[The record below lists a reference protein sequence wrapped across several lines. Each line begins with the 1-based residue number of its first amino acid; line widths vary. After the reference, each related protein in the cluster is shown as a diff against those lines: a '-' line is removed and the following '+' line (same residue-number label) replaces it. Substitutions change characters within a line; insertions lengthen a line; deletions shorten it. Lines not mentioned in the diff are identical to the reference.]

1 MAVLLTILEVE
12 YLELIC
18 KNEEIDTEVLI
29 NELEEEQRRR
39 EEFEQEMAQDLNKWI
54 QYQTS
59 DETEIIKDISKIY
72 SMNLSDA
79 RDMLGTLPEEPV
91 VDGKNIPDLI
101 KEMRLI
107 RRKLKGGARDKMTK
121 TINTM
126 IGAYTEH
133 INKSIDSIYWLR
145 PYRKAVKL
153 LIPDLSTI
161 RKFHHIKDGK
171 TRKEVIDKL
180 CKMWES
186 DMNKAKLD
194 YGDDYFNCCKSFKET
209 KKEIKSI
216 LKEISHQSI
225 RKSRQHVLDKLIKN
239 LVCNNPG
246 LTSNAIHSL
255 LPKSYHRSTT
265 PQTVSK
271 MLKRIEATNVNG
283 EYYIIG
289 DEIKKD
295 LYSYVAGFIDS
306 DGYITMDS
314 NFSPRVGMVATGNRG
329 RAFFKELE
337 RELKCGR
344 LHLDQKVGE
353 NNRSQHRLNFYS
365 QDDITK
371 VLDKCIPHLRMKK
384 AQGELIREAI
394 RIKKHFKKEPWA
406 KDRVKEIFKLI
417 KWENWKDSRFQGAKE
432 FEKYEI
438 YEDDIAKFKENNKMA
453 LMDEID
459 SIVKED

>member
-1 MAVLLTILEVE
+1 M
-12 YLELIC
+12 
-18 KNEEIDTEVLI
+18 
-29 NELEEEQRRR
+29 LEEEKVRQK
-39 EEFEQEMAQDLNKWI
+39 ETKEKITQELTKWV

-79 RDMLGTLPEEPV
+79 RDMLGSLPEEPI

-101 KEMRLI
+101 KEMRMI
-107 RRKLKGGARDKMTK
+107 RRKLKGNARDKMSK
-121 TINTM
+121 TIDTM

-133 INKSIDSIYWLR
+133 INKSIDSVYWIK
-145 PYRKAVKL
+145 PYKKAVKL
-153 LIPDLSTI
+153 LIPDLSII
-161 RKFHHIKDGK
+161 RKLHYIKDGE
-171 TRKEVIDKL
+171 TRKKVIGKL
-180 CKMWES
+180 SEMWES
-186 DMNKAKLD
+186 NINKNNLD
-194 YGDDYFNCCKSFKET
+194 YGAEYFNCCKSFKEN
-209 KKEIKSI
+209 KKEIKRI
-216 LKEISHQSI
+216 LKDISHQSI
-225 RKSRQHVLDKLIKN
+225 RKSRQSVLDKLIKN

-246 LTSNAIHSL
+246 LTSNAVHSL

-265 PQTVSK
+265 PQTISK

-283 EYYIIG
+283 EYFLIG

-314 NFSPRVGMVATGNRG
+314 NFSPRVGMIATGNRG

-353 NNRSQHRLNFYS
+353 SNRSQHRLNFYS

-371 VLDKCIPHLRMKK
+371 ILDKCIPHLRMKK

-394 RIKKHFKKEPWA
+394 RIKKKFKKEEWA
-406 KDRVKEIFKLI
+406 KPRVNEIFKLI
-417 KWENWKDSRFQGAKE
+417 KWENWKDSRYQGAKE
-432 FEKYEI
+432 FEKYDI
-438 YEDDIAKFKENNKMA
+438 NEDDINKYKDNNKMN

-459 SIVKED
+459 SIVKEE

>member
-1 MAVLLTILEVE
+1 MILEVE

-18 KNEEIDTEVLI
+18 KEEELDTEKLMTM
-29 NELEEEQRRR
+29 LEEEKARQK
-39 EEFEQEMAQDLNKWI
+39 ETKEKITQELAKWV

-79 RDMLGTLPEEPV
+79 RDMLGSLPEEPI

-101 KEMRLI
+101 KEMRMI
-107 RRKLKGGARDKMTK
+107 RRKLKGNARDKMSK
-121 TINTM
+121 TIDTM

-133 INKSIDSIYWLR
+133 INKSIDSVYWIK
-145 PYRKAVKL
+145 PYKKAVKL
-153 LIPDLSTI
+153 LIPDLSII
-161 RKFHHIKDGK
+161 RKFHYIKDGE
-171 TRKEVIDKL
+171 TRKKVIGKL
-180 CKMWES
+180 SEMWES
-186 DMNKAKLD
+186 NINKNNLD
-194 YGDDYFNCCKSFKET
+194 YGAEYFNCCKSFKEN
-209 KKEIKSI
+209 KKEIKRI
-216 LKEISHQSI
+216 LKDISHQSI
-225 RKSRQHVLDKLIKN
+225 RKSRQSVLDKLIKN

-246 LTSNAIHSL
+246 LTSNAVHSL

-265 PQTVSK
+265 PQTISK

-283 EYYIIG
+283 EYFIIG

-314 NFSPRVGMVATGNRG
+314 NFSPRVGMIATGNRG

-371 VLDKCIPHLRMKK
+371 ILDKCIPHLRMKK

-394 RIKKHFKKEPWA
+394 RIKKKFKKEEWA
-406 KDRVKEIFKLI
+406 KPRVKEIFKLI
-417 KWENWKDSRFQGAKE
+417 KWENWKDSRYQGAKE
-432 FEKYEI
+432 FEKYDI
-438 YEDDIAKFKENNKMA
+438 NEDDINKYKGNNKMN

-459 SIVKED
+459 SIVKEE

>member
-1 MAVLLTILEVE
+1 MILEVE

-18 KNEEIDTEVLI
+18 KEEELDTEKLMAM
-29 NELEEEQRRR
+29 LEEEKARQA
-39 EEFEQEMAQDLNKWI
+39 ETKEKITQELTKWI

-79 RDMLGTLPEEPV
+79 RDMLGKLPDEPI

-101 KEMRLI
+101 KEMRMI
-107 RRKLKGGARDKMTK
+107 RRKLKGNTRDKMSK
-121 TINTM
+121 TIDTM

-133 INKSIDSIYWLR
+133 INKSIDSVYWIK
-145 PYRKAVKL
+145 PYRNAVKL
-153 LIPDLSTI
+153 LIPDLSAI
-161 RKFHHIKDGK
+161 RKFHHIKDGE
-171 TRKEVIDKL
+171 TRKKVIDKL

-186 DMNKAKLD
+186 NLNRNKLD
-194 YGDDYFNCCKSFKET
+194 YGDEYFNCCKTFKET

-225 RKSRQHVLDKLIKN
+225 RKSRQSILDKLIKN

-255 LPKSYHRSTT
+255 LPNSYHRSTT

-314 NFSPRVGMVATGNRG
+314 NFSPRVGMIATGNRG

-371 VLDKCIPHLRMKK
+371 ILDKCIPHLRMKK

-394 RIKKHFKKEPWA
+394 RIKKKFKKEEWA
-406 KDRVKEIFKLI
+406 KPRVKEIFKLI
-417 KWENWKDSRFQGAKE
+417 KWENWKDSRYQGAKE
-432 FEKYEI
+432 FEKYDINEDEI
-438 YEDDIAKFKENNKMA
+438 NKYKNNNKMN

-459 SIVKED
+459 SIVKEE

>member
-1 MAVLLTILEVE
+1 M
-12 YLELIC
+12 ELIC

-39 EEFEQEMAQDLNKWI
+39 KEFEEEMAQDLNKWI

-107 RRKLKGGARDKMTK
+107 RRKLKGGARDKMSK
-121 TINTM
+121 TIDTM

-161 RKFHHIKDGK
+161 RKFHHIKDGT
-171 TRKEVIDKL
+171 TRKEIIDKL

-186 DMNKAKLD
+186 NINKEKLE
-194 YGDDYFNCCKSFKET
+194 YGEDYFNCCKSFKET

-216 LKEISHQSI
+216 LKGISHQSI
-225 RKSRQHVLDKLIKN
+225 RKSRQHTLDKLIKN

-265 PQTVSK
+265 PQTISK
-271 MLKRIEATNVNG
+271 MLKRIEEEEWN
-283 EYYIIG
+283 ID
-289 DEIKKD
+289 DEIFADFESSVVPTDKKK
-295 LYSYVAGFIDS
+295 I
-306 DGYITMDS
+306 
-314 NFSPRVGMVATGNRG
+314 
-329 RAFFKELE
+329 
-337 RELKCGR
+337 
-344 LHLDQKVGE
+344 H
-353 NNRSQHRLNFYS
+353 
-365 QDDITK
+365 
-371 VLDKCIPHLRMKK
+371 
-384 AQGELIREAI
+384 
-394 RIKKHFKKEPWA
+394 
-406 KDRVKEIFKLI
+406 
-417 KWENWKDSRFQGAKE
+417 
-432 FEKYEI
+432 
-438 YEDDIAKFKENNKMA
+438 
-453 LMDEID
+453 
-459 SIVKED
+459 

>member
-1 MAVLLTILEVE
+1 M
-12 YLELIC
+12 
-18 KNEEIDTEVLI
+18 
-29 NELEEEQRRR
+29 LEEEKARQK
-39 EEFEQEMAQDLNKWI
+39 ETKEKITQELAKWV

-79 RDMLGTLPEEPV
+79 RDMLGSLPEEPI

-101 KEMRLI
+101 KEMRMI
-107 RRKLKGGARDKMTK
+107 RRKLKGNARDKMSK
-121 TINTM
+121 TIDTM

-133 INKSIDSIYWLR
+133 INKSIDSVYWIK
-145 PYRKAVKL
+145 PYKKAVKL
-153 LIPDLSTI
+153 LIPDLSII
-161 RKFHHIKDGK
+161 RKFHYIKDGE
-171 TRKEVIDKL
+171 TRKKVIGKL
-180 CKMWES
+180 SEMWES
-186 DMNKAKLD
+186 NINKNNLD
-194 YGDDYFNCCKSFKET
+194 YGAEYFNCCKSFKEN
-209 KKEIKSI
+209 KKEIKRI
-216 LKEISHQSI
+216 LKDISHQSI
-225 RKSRQHVLDKLIKN
+225 RKSRQSVLDKLIKN

-246 LTSNAIHSL
+246 LTSNAVHSL

-265 PQTVSK
+265 PQTISK

-283 EYYIIG
+283 EYFIIG

-314 NFSPRVGMVATGNRG
+314 NFSPRVGMIATGNRG

-371 VLDKCIPHLRMKK
+371 ILDKCIPHLRMKK

-394 RIKKHFKKEPWA
+394 RIKKKFKKEEWA
-406 KDRVKEIFKLI
+406 KPRVKEIFKLI
-417 KWENWKDSRFQGAKE
+417 KWENWKDSRYQGAKE
-432 FEKYEI
+432 FEKYDI
-438 YEDDIAKFKENNKMA
+438 NEDDINKYKGNNKMN

-459 SIVKED
+459 SIVKEE

>member
-1 MAVLLTILEVE
+1 M
-12 YLELIC
+12 
-18 KNEEIDTEVLI
+18 
-29 NELEEEQRRR
+29 LEEEKARQK
-39 EEFEQEMAQDLNKWI
+39 ETKEKITQELAKWV

-79 RDMLGTLPEEPV
+79 RDMLGSLPEEPI

-101 KEMRLI
+101 KEMRII
-107 RRKLKGGARDKMTK
+107 RRKLKGNARDKMSK
-121 TINTM
+121 TIDTM

-133 INKSIDSIYWLR
+133 INKSIDSVYWIK
-145 PYRKAVKL
+145 PYKKAVKL
-153 LIPDLSTI
+153 LIPDLSII
-161 RKFHHIKDGK
+161 RKFHYIKDGE
-171 TRKEVIDKL
+171 TRKNVIKKL
-180 CKMWES
+180 SEMWES
-186 DMNKAKLD
+186 NINKSNLD
-194 YGDDYFNCCKSFKET
+194 YGAEYFNCCKSFKEN
-209 KKEIKSI
+209 KKEIKRI
-216 LKEISHQSI
+216 LKDISHQSI
-225 RKSRQHVLDKLIKN
+225 RKSRQSVLDKLIKN

-246 LTSNAIHSL
+246 LTSNAVHSL

-265 PQTVSK
+265 PQTISK
-271 MLKRIEATNVNG
+271 MLKRIDATNVNG
-283 EYYIIG
+283 EYFIIG

-314 NFSPRVGMVATGNRG
+314 NFSPRVGMIATGNRG

-371 VLDKCIPHLRMKK
+371 ILDKCIPHLRMKK

-394 RIKKHFKKEPWA
+394 RIKKKFKKEEWA
-406 KDRVKEIFKLI
+406 KPRVKEIFKLI
-417 KWENWKDSRFQGAKE
+417 KWENWKDSRYQGAKE
-432 FEKYEI
+432 FEKYDI
-438 YEDDIAKFKENNKMA
+438 NEDDINKYKDNNKMN

-459 SIVKED
+459 SIVKEE

>member
-1 MAVLLTILEVE
+1 MILEVE

-18 KNEEIDTEVLI
+18 KEEEIDTEKLMAM
-29 NELEEEQRRR
+29 LEEEKARQA
-39 EEFEQEMAQDLNKWI
+39 ETKDKITQELAKWV

-79 RDMLGTLPEEPV
+79 RDMLGKLPDEPI

-101 KEMRLI
+101 KEMRMI
-107 RRKLKGGARDKMTK
+107 RRKLKGNSRDKMSK
-121 TINTM
+121 TIDTM

-133 INKSIDSIYWLR
+133 INKSIDSVYWIK
-145 PYRKAVKL
+145 PYKNAVKL
-153 LIPDLSTI
+153 LIPDLSAI
-161 RKFHHIKDGK
+161 KKFHYIKDGE
-171 TRKEVIDKL
+171 TRKRVIDKL

-186 DMNKAKLD
+186 NLNRNKLD
-194 YGDDYFNCCKSFKET
+194 YGDDYFNCCKAFKDT
-209 KKEIKSI
+209 KKEIRKI

-225 RKSRQHVLDKLIKN
+225 RKSRQSVLDKLIKN

-246 LTSNAIHSL
+246 LTSNAVHSL

-265 PQTVSK
+265 PQTISK

-371 VLDKCIPHLRMKK
+371 ILDKCIPHLRMKK
-384 AQGELIREAI
+384 EQGKLIREAI
-394 RIKKHFKKEPWA
+394 RIKKKFKKEEWA
-406 KDRVKEIFKLI
+406 KPRVKEIFKLI
-417 KWENWKDSRFQGAKE
+417 KWENWKDSRFQGARE
-432 FEKYEI
+432 FEKYDI
-438 YEDDIAKFKENNKMA
+438 NEDDINKYKDNNKMN

-459 SIVKED
+459 SIVKEE

>member
-1 MAVLLTILEVE
+1 VE

-18 KNEEIDTEVLI
+18 KEEELDTEKLMTM
-29 NELEEEQRRR
+29 LEEEKARQK
-39 EEFEQEMAQDLNKWI
+39 ETKEKITQELAKWV

-79 RDMLGTLPEEPV
+79 RDMLGSLPEEPI

-101 KEMRLI
+101 KEMRMI
-107 RRKLKGGARDKMTK
+107 RRKLKGNARDKMSK
-121 TINTM
+121 TIDTM

-133 INKSIDSIYWLR
+133 INKSIDSVYWIK
-145 PYRKAVKL
+145 PYKKAVKL
-153 LIPDLSTI
+153 LIPNLSI
-161 RKFHHIKDGK
+161 IKKFHYIKDGE
-171 TRKEVIDKL
+171 TRKELINKL
-180 CKMWES
+180 SEMWES
-186 DMNKAKLD
+186 NISKGNLD
-194 YGDDYFNCCKSFKET
+194 YGTEYFNCCKSVKQN
-209 KKEIKSI
+209 KKEIRRI
-216 LKEISHQSI
+216 LKDISHQSI
-225 RKSRQHVLDKLIKN
+225 RKSRQSVLDKLIKN

-246 LTSNAIHSL
+246 LTSNAVHSL

-265 PQTVSK
+265 PQTISK

-283 EYYIIG
+283 EYFIIG

-314 NFSPRVGMVATGNRG
+314 NFSPRVGMIATGNRG

-371 VLDKCIPHLRMKK
+371 ILDKCIPHLRMKK
-384 AQGELIREAI
+384 AQGKLIREAI
-394 RIKKHFKKEPWA
+394 RIKKKFKKEEWA
-406 KDRVKEIFKLI
+406 KPRVKEIFKLI
-417 KWENWKDSRFQGAKE
+417 KWENWKDSRYQGARE
-432 FEKYEI
+432 FEKYDI
-438 YEDDIAKFKENNKMA
+438 NEDDINKYKGNNKMN

-459 SIVKED
+459 SIVKEE